1 MLKNYARWIT
11 HHPLW
16 VMVFSLLVVVIACA
30 GMGRLSFNSDLR
42 IYFDKHNPQI
52 AALDHMEETYTKV
65 DNVLFVL
72 APKNGVFNRETL
84 TAVEDLTARAWKIP
98 FSSRVDS
105 ITNFKHSSAE
115 GDDVAVDDLV
125 INAAKLRND
134 QLAQVREIAL
144 AEPLLVNRAIAPDA
158 KVTGVNVTVNI
169 PKDKALTSTPQVV
182 KYVRDLAAEMM
193 QKYPDIEIH
202 LTGVVMMNNA
212 FAESSELDMKT
223 LVPAM
228 LTIALI
234 IMGIIMR
241 SWLASSA
248 ALVVLSLAITCAM
261 GFAGW
266 FGILLNPV
274 SLNAPN
280 IILTIAICDCVHL
293 LMAYQL
299 ALRKGLSKQEAMTQ
313 SLCDN
318 FGALLITSLTTCAG
332 FMTLNF
338 SEAPP
343 FRDLGNITTLG
354 VALAFLFTVSFL
366 PAFMMFFKVR
376 AQHSNDNSKLQ
387 QTLDKLANS
396 IIAKPKTYVLASLA
410 FVAIASAGIF
420 NNVLNDEFV
429 KYFDKSVKFRQ
440 DTDFTA
446 EHLTGI
452 YYIDYELAG
461 KTTSGVNEPAYLQ
474 TLGEFTDWLRAQPE
488 VLHVNSISDIYKR
501 LNMNM
506 NGDDPQAYRLPDS
519 SDLAAQYLLMYEMSL
534 PYGMDLRDR
543 VNADKSATRV
553 TATLKNLSS
562 NQVLGFDGRVQSW
575 LKAHDQAVA
584 HSDGTGLTIMFAHIG
599 LRNIKSMLLGTF
611 VALVIISALLMV
623 IFRSFKYGFISLIPN
638 LLPAAM
644 AFGVWGLLVGQI
656 GLALSVMSA
665 MTLGI
670 VVDDTVHFLSKYL
683 KARREQQLNAAEAV
697 RYAYHSVGEALVTT
711 TIALTA
717 GFAVLGFSSF
727 EVNSGMGI
735 LTALAIALALIL
747 DLLLLPALLL
757 LIDSPQTATAAQT
770 QVLPETAADVVS
782 N

>member
-72 APKNGVFNRETL
+72 APKDGVFNRETL
-84 TAVEDLTARAWKIP
+84 SAVEDLTARAWKIP

-105 ITNFKHSSAE
+105 ITNFKHSSAD

-134 QLAQVREIAL
+134 QLAEVRQIAL
-144 AEPLLVNRAIAPDA
+144 AEPLLVNRAIAADA

-299 ALRKGLSKQEAMTQ
+299 ALRKGQSKQEAMAQ

-376 AQHSNDNSKLQ
+376 AQNTKGDSKLQ
-387 QTLDKLANS
+387 QTLDKLADS
-396 IIAKPKTYVLASLA
+396 IIAKPKTYVLGSLV

-461 KTTSGVNEPAYLQ
+461 KTSSGVNAPAYLQ

-584 HSDGTGLTIMFAHIG
+584 RSDGTGLTIMFAHIG

-611 VALVIISALLMV
+611 IALVIISALLMV

-697 RYAYHSVGEALVTT
+697 RYAYHSVGEALTTT

-735 LTALAIALALIL
+735 LTALAIALALVL

-757 LIDSPQTATAAQT
+757 LIDSPQTAKADQT
-770 QVLPETAADVVS
+770 QALPDTAADIVS